1 MTCPFAYLAQINSVV
16 CDFAGNAQKI
26 LDAAKKAKQ
35 EGAALCIT
43 PAYSFTG
50 WPLAGWVKRCE
61 FWSALEVQLKK
72 LADKLAQEASGV
84 VVVFGAPTLLGSEIG
99 CSLYVYKDG
108 DCLARFDDEPVVFE
122 IGGLRAGL
130 VSLEKTQTEKLKT
143 LGADFCICCQA
154 WTYDR
159 TASPVR
165 RTALLK
171 AGLPI
176 LHVNLAGAQDEHV
189 YEGASAAVN
198 GRGDEVVALRPFGED
213 AAFVA
218 KDALFGDTTVKECRK
233 AGELELLFEALVVA
247 VRDYVRKNGFSDVV
261 LGLSGGADSALVAA
275 IAVEALGR
283 EHVHAVMMPTR
294 FTTDASL
301 RLAQACAENL
311 GIDYRVRP
319 IGGIFD
325 SAVQLLADDFAGT
338 EPGLA
343 EENLQARARGMTLMA
358 LSNKFG
364 WLTLATGNKSE
375 SAAGYCTLYGD
386 TAGAYSPIK
395 DVYKTD
401 VWALMRLYNELKGRE
416 VIPEEIITRPPSAEL
431 REGQTDEAALMPYA
445 VLDAILHGLLEEG
458 LSPEE
463 VVRTKTVKVEDVDR
477 VVKLWLRS
485 EYKRRQCP
493 TGPCVS
499 GAALSSDILMP
510 MTNRPSWR

>member
-43 PAYSFTG
+43 PAYSLTG

-84 VVVFGAPTLLGSEIG
+84 AVVFGAPALLGSEIG

-108 DCLARFDDEPVVFE
+108 GCLARFDDEPVVFE
-122 IGGLRAGL
+122 VGDLRAGL
-130 VSLEKTQTEKLKT
+130 LSFAEPQTEKLQT

-154 WTYDR
+154 WTYNR
-159 TASPVR
+159 TKSSVR
-165 RTALLK
+165 RTALLT

-189 YEGASAAVN
+189 YEGAGAAVN
-198 GRGDEVVALRPFGED
+198 GSGDEVVALRPFVED
-213 AAFVA
+213 AAFAA
-218 KDALFGDTTVKECRK
+218 KDALFGDTKVKERRK

-294 FTTDASL
+294 FTT
-301 RLAQACAENL
+301 
-311 GIDYRVRP
+311 G
-319 IGGIFD
+319 
-325 SAVQLLADDFAGT
+325 FA
-338 EPGLA
+338 
-343 EENLQARARGMTLMA
+343 
-358 LSNKFG
+358 
-364 WLTLATGNKSE
+364 
-375 SAAGYCTLYGD
+375 
-386 TAGAYSPIK
+386 
-395 DVYKTD
+395 
-401 VWALMRLYNELKGRE
+401 
-416 VIPEEIITRPPSAEL
+416 
-431 REGQTDEAALMPYA
+431 
-445 VLDAILHGLLEEG
+445 
-458 LSPEE
+458 
-463 VVRTKTVKVEDVDR
+463 
-477 VVKLWLRS
+477 
-485 EYKRRQCP
+485 
-493 TGPCVS
+493 
-499 GAALSSDILMP
+499 
-510 MTNRPSWR
+510 